1 MIEIIALGGYQE
13 FGRNMTAVKV
23 DDEVVILDMG
33 IHLENYINLT
43 EDEDLIKVSKKD
55 LERVDAIPQL
65 GKFEGL
71 KNKTIAI
78 IPTHAHLDHIG
89 ALPFLARGFKCPIYC
104 TPFTSEVIKT
114 IYEDEK
120 LKLKNKIK
128 VMQTNS
134 TKKISDNITIEFIS
148 VAHSTP
154 QTVMVAIHTKYGI
167 VLYGNDFKA
176 DTKTVLGETPNIER
190 IKELGKSGEV
200 LALICD
206 STYSMDDKETKSE
219 NDAKDMLGA
228 VLMGKDYEGKV
239 ILVSTFSSHLAR
251 LNAIVEFS
259 KKIGRKVVF
268 LGRSLWKYT
277 HSGEEAGIVKFK
289 DVEIFK
295 YRKEINR
302 KLKQIMLEG
311 PDKYVLVVTG
321 HQGEP
326 KATLSR
332 MANDETPLKLLN
344 GDIVIFSSSVIP
356 VESNIRNRELLE
368 KSLKNQNVEIFRD
381 IHVSGHAAK
390 KDLRKLLEMVK
401 AKHIIPAH
409 GDLDMLKGVEKI
421 AQELG
426 QDKKNIHILLNG
438 NSIKI

>member
-1 MIEIIALGGYQE
+1 
-13 FGRNMTAVKV
+13 
-23 DDEVVILDMG
+23 
-33 IHLENYINLT
+33 
-43 EDEDLIKVSKKD
+43 
-55 LERVDAIPQL
+55 
-65 GKFEGL
+65 
-71 KNKTIAI
+71 
-78 IPTHAHLDHIG
+78 
-89 ALPFLARGFKCPIYC
+89 
-104 TPFTSEVIKT
+104 
-114 IYEDEK
+114 
-120 LKLKNKIK
+120 
-128 VMQTNS
+128 
-134 TKKISDNITIEFIS
+134 
-148 VAHSTP
+148 
-154 QTVMVAIHTKYGI
+154 
-167 VLYGNDFKA
+167 LYGNDFKA
-176 DTKTVLGETPNIER
+176 DTNTVLGETPNLER
-190 IKELGKSGEV
+190 IKELGKSGKV

-289 DVEIFK
+289 DVEIYK

-302 KLKQIMLEG
+302 KLKQIMSEG

-356 VESNIRNRELLE
+356 VESNIKNREALE
-368 KSLKNQNVEIFRD
+368 KSLKNQNVDIFRD

-390 KDLRKLLEMVK
+390 KDLAKLLDMVK

-409 GDLDMLKGVEKI
+409 GDLSMLEGVERI
-421 AQELG
+421 ALDAG
-426 QDKKNIHILLNG
+426 QDKNNIHILSNG
-438 NSIKI
+438 SSIKL